1 MAAFSLIF
9 APNAEAATFS
19 PKIVLPFLSTSI
31 SGNENDEII
40 GITSTKKHWI
50 VAGNAVGDFL
60 GTTALNP
67 LAPIGGIDSW
77 VSAFDTS
84 GVNAWSLRVGTSEDD
99 LVTAIAADSKE
110 QIWIAGLA
118 QSEINPIV
126 VATTDSSTTSVE
138 SQPNQTSTVQTLN
151 PDLVNSEI
159 LKPLRKDLKFLTV
172 AQIDKNGQLINRFA
186 TAMNNFGYVTAIIP
200 GSTGIFLIGIE
211 IAKSGGERSFMQ
223 LLSSTGEFGPKYY
236 FGKSATTLMSGVF
249 NKDKTLTLVGN
260 SSEVLAKKSVVGKVD
275 GIILNVSPSDGKILK
290 IVRSNGVGATRSW
303 KSAAGNLTVGGT
315 SKIKTLSEGVI
326 SQFSSTG
333 AVLWSKRYA
342 GATAAVNNS
351 AVIAVLTTQNNP
363 LLKSKAGDVVV
374 YQFDKKGDPTLGGR
388 IPLSAEIIGLRSQ
401 AGLGTCV
408 ATLAVDGT
416 FALSQFP
423 F

>member
-1 MAAFSLIF
+1 M
-9 APNAEAATFS
+9 
-19 PKIVLPFLSTSI
+19 LPFLSTTI
-31 SGNENDEII
+31 SGNDNDEII
-40 GITSTKKHWI
+40 GITSTKKNWI
-50 VAGNAVGDFL
+50 VAGNLVGDFL
-60 GTTALNP
+60 GTTPLNS
-67 LAPIGGIDSW
+67 LGGVDSW
-77 VSAFDTS
+77 VSAFDSS
-84 GVNAWSLRVGTSEDD
+84 GVNVWSLRVGTTEDD
-99 LVTAIAADSKE
+99 VATAIAADSKE
-110 QIWIAGLA
+110 QIWVAGLA
-118 QSEINPIV
+118 QSDKDSTVI
-126 VATTDSSTTSVE
+126 ATTESSSNTVE
-138 SQPNQTSTVQTLN
+138 APPIQTPTVQTLN
-151 PDLVNSEI
+151 PDTVTSEN
-159 LKPLRKDLKFLTV
+159 LNPLRKDLKFLTV
-172 AQIDKNGQLINRFA
+172 VQIDKNGLLINRYT
-186 TAMNNFGYVTAIIP
+186 TALKNFGYVTAVIP
-200 GSTGIFLIGIE
+200 GSSGIYLIGVE
-211 IAKSGGERSFMQ
+211 IAKTGGERSFLQ
-223 LLSSTGEFGPKYY
+223 SLSSTGEFGPKFY
-236 FGKSATTLMSGVF
+236 FGKSATTLTSGVL

-260 SSEVLAKKSVVGKVD
+260 SAEVITKKSVVGKVD

-315 SKIKTLSEGVI
+315 SKTKTVNEGVI

-333 AVLWSKRYA
+333 SVLWSKRYV
-342 GATAAVNNS
+342 GATAALNNS
-351 AVIAVLTTQNNP
+351 AVVAVLTAQSNP

>member
-1 MAAFSLIF
+1 
-9 APNAEAATFS
+9 
-19 PKIVLPFLSTSI
+19 VLPFLSTTI
-31 SGNENDEII
+31 SGNDNDEII
-40 GITSTKKHWI
+40 GITSTKKNWI
-50 VAGNAVGDFL
+50 VAGNLVGDFL
-60 GTTALNP
+60 GTTPLNP
-67 LAPIGGIDSW
+67 LGGVDSW
-77 VSAFDTS
+77 VSAFDSS
-84 GVNAWSLRVGTSEDD
+84 GVNVWSLRVGTTEDD
-99 LVTAIAADSKE
+99 VATAVAADSKE
-110 QIWIAGLA
+110 QIWVAGLA
-118 QSEINPIV
+118 QSDKDLTVITTTESSSNTVEAPPI
-126 VATTDSSTTSVE
+126 
-138 SQPNQTSTVQTLN
+138 QTPTVQTLN
-151 PDLVNSEI
+151 PDTVTSEN
-159 LKPLRKDLKFLTV
+159 LNPLRKDLKFLTV
-172 AQIDKNGQLINRFA
+172 VQIDKNGLLINRFA
-186 TAMNNFGYVTAIIP
+186 TALKNFGYVTAVIP
-200 GSTGIFLIGIE
+200 GSSGIYLIGVE
-211 IAKSGGERSFMQ
+211 IAKTGGERSFLQ
-223 LLSSTGEFGPKYY
+223 SLSSTGEFGPKFY
-236 FGKSATTLMSGVF
+236 FGKSATTLTSGVL

-260 SSEVLAKKSVVGKVD
+260 SAEVIAKKSVVGKVD

-315 SKIKTLSEGVI
+315 SKTKTVNEGVI

-333 AVLWSKRYA
+333 SVLWSKRYV

-351 AVIAVLTTQNNP
+351 AVVAVLSAQSNP

>member
-1 MAAFSLIF
+1 M
-9 APNAEAATFS
+9 
-19 PKIVLPFLSTSI
+19 LPFLSTTI
-31 SGNENDEII
+31 SGNDNDEII
-40 GITSTKKHWI
+40 GITSTKKNWI
-50 VAGNAVGDFL
+50 VAGNLAGDFL
-60 GTTALNP
+60 GTTPVNP
-67 LAPIGGIDSW
+67 LGGVDSW
-77 VSAFDTS
+77 VSAFDSS
-84 GVNAWSLRVGTSEDD
+84 GVNVWSLRVGTTEDD
-99 LVTAIAADSKE
+99 VATAVVADSKE
-110 QIWIAGLA
+110 QIWVAGLA
-118 QSEINPIV
+118 QSDKDSTVI
-126 VATTDSSTTSVE
+126 ATTESSSTTVE
-138 SQPNQTSTVQTLN
+138 APPIQTPTVQTLN
-151 PDLVNSEI
+151 PDTVTSEN
-159 LKPLRKDLKFLTV
+159 LNPLRKDLKFLTV
-172 AQIDKNGQLINRFA
+172 VQIDKNGLLINRYT
-186 TAMNNFGYVTAIIP
+186 TALKNFGYVTAVIP
-200 GSTGIFLIGIE
+200 GSSGIYLIGVE
-211 IAKSGGERSFMQ
+211 IAKTGGERSFLQ
-223 LLSSTGEFGPKYY
+223 SLSSTGEFGPKFY
-236 FGKSATTLMSGVF
+236 FGKSATTLTSGVL

-260 SSEVLAKKSVVGKVD
+260 SAEVITKKSVVGKVD

-315 SKIKTLSEGVI
+315 SKTKTVNEGVI

-333 AVLWSKRYA
+333 SVLWSKRYV
-342 GATAAVNNS
+342 GATAALNNS
-351 AVIAVLTTQNNP
+351 TVVAVLTAQSNP

>member
-1 MAAFSLIF
+1 M
-9 APNAEAATFS
+9 
-19 PKIVLPFLSTSI
+19 LPFLSTTI
-31 SGNENDEII
+31 SGNDNDEII
-40 GITSTKKHWI
+40 GITSTKKNWI
-50 VAGNAVGDFL
+50 VAGNLVGDFL
-60 GTTALNP
+60 GTTPVNP
-67 LAPIGGIDSW
+67 LGGVDSW
-77 VSAFDTS
+77 VSAFDSS
-84 GVNAWSLRVGTSEDD
+84 GVNVWSLRVGTTEDD
-99 LVTAIAADSKE
+99 VATAVVADSKE
-110 QIWIAGLA
+110 QIWVAGLA
-118 QSEINPIV
+118 QSDKDSTVI
-126 VATTDSSTTSVE
+126 ATTESSSNTVE
-138 SQPNQTSTVQTLN
+138 APPIQTPTVQTLN
-151 PDLVNSEI
+151 PDTVTSEN
-159 LKPLRKDLKFLTV
+159 LNPLRKDLKFLTV
-172 AQIDKNGQLINRFA
+172 VQIDKNGLLINRFA
-186 TAMNNFGYVTAIIP
+186 TALKNFGYVTAVIP
-200 GSTGIFLIGIE
+200 GSSGIYLIGVE
-211 IAKSGGERSFMQ
+211 IAKTGGERSFLQ
-223 LLSSTGEFGPKYY
+223 SLSSTGEFGPKFY
-236 FGKSATTLMSGVF
+236 FGKSATTLTSGVL

-260 SSEVLAKKSVVGKVD
+260 SAEVIAKKSVIGKVD

-315 SKIKTLSEGVI
+315 SKTKTVNEGVI

-333 AVLWSKRYA
+333 SVLWSKRYV
-342 GATAAVNNS
+342 GATAALNNS
-351 AVIAVLTTQNNP
+351 AVVAVLSAQSNP

>member
-1 MAAFSLIF
+1 M
-9 APNAEAATFS
+9 
-19 PKIVLPFLSTSI
+19 LPFLSTTI
-31 SGNENDEII
+31 SGNDNDEII
-40 GITSTKKHWI
+40 GITSTKKNWI
-50 VAGNAVGDFL
+50 VAGNLVGDFL
-60 GTTALNP
+60 GTTPLNS
-67 LAPIGGIDSW
+67 LGGVDSW
-77 VSAFDTS
+77 VSAFDSS
-84 GVNAWSLRVGTSEDD
+84 GVNVWSLRVGTTEDD
-99 LVTAIAADSKE
+99 VATAVVADSKE
-110 QIWIAGLA
+110 QIWVAGLA
-118 QSEINPIV
+118 QSDKDSTVI
-126 VATTDSSTTSVE
+126 ATTESSSNNVE
-138 SQPNQTSTVQTLN
+138 APPIQTPTVQTLN
-151 PDLVNSEI
+151 PDTVTSEN
-159 LKPLRKDLKFLTV
+159 LNPLRKDLKFLTV
-172 AQIDKNGQLINRFA
+172 VQIDKNGILINRFA
-186 TAMNNFGYVTAIIP
+186 TALKNFGYVTAVIP
-200 GSTGIFLIGIE
+200 GSSGIYLIGVE
-211 IAKSGGERSFMQ
+211 IAKTGGERSFLQ
-223 LLSSTGEFGPKYY
+223 SLSSTGEFGPKFY
-236 FGKSATTLMSGVF
+236 FGKSATTLTSGVL

-260 SSEVLAKKSVVGKVD
+260 SAEVIAKKSVVGKVD

-315 SKIKTLSEGVI
+315 SKTKTVNEGVI

-333 AVLWSKRYA
+333 SVLWSKRYV
-342 GATAAVNNS
+342 GATAALNNS
-351 AVIAVLTTQNNP
+351 AVVAVLSAQSNP

>member
-1 MAAFSLIF
+1 M
-9 APNAEAATFS
+9 
-19 PKIVLPFLSTSI
+19 LPFLSTTI
-31 SGNENDEII
+31 SGNDNDEII

-50 VAGNAVGDFL
+50 VAGNLVGDFL
-60 GTTALNP
+60 GTTPLNP
-67 LAPIGGIDSW
+67 LGGVDSW
-77 VSAFDTS
+77 VSAFDSS
-84 GVNAWSLRVGTSEDD
+84 GVNVWSLRVGTTEDD
-99 LVTAIAADSKE
+99 VATAIAADSKE
-110 QIWIAGLA
+110 QIWVAGLA
-118 QSEINPIV
+118 QSDKDSTVITNTESS
-126 VATTDSSTTSVE
+126 SSTVE
-138 SQPNQTSTVQTLN
+138 APPIQTPTVQTLN
-151 PDLVNSEI
+151 PDTVTSEN
-159 LKPLRKDLKFLTV
+159 LNPLRKDLKFLTV
-172 AQIDKNGQLINRFA
+172 VQIDKNGLLINRFA
-186 TAMNNFGYVTAIIP
+186 TALKNFGYVTAVIP
-200 GSTGIFLIGIE
+200 GSSGIYLIGVE
-211 IAKSGGERSFMQ
+211 IAKTGGERSFLQ
-223 LLSSTGEFGPKYY
+223 SLSSTGEFGPKFY
-236 FGKSATTLMSGVF
+236 FGKSATTLTSGVL

-260 SSEVLAKKSVVGKVD
+260 SAEVIAKKSVVGKVD

-303 KSAAGNLTVGGT
+303 ESAAGNLTVGGT
-315 SKIKTLSEGVI
+315 SKTKTVNEGVI

-333 AVLWSKRYA
+333 SVLWSKRYV
-342 GATAAVNNS
+342 GATAALNNS
-351 AVIAVLTTQNNP
+351 TVVAVLSAQSNP

>member
-1 MAAFSLIF
+1 M
-9 APNAEAATFS
+9 
-19 PKIVLPFLSTSI
+19 LPFLSTTI
-31 SGNENDEII
+31 SGNDNDEII
-40 GITSTKKHWI
+40 GITSTKKNWI
-50 VAGNAVGDFL
+50 VAGNLVGDFL
-60 GTTALNP
+60 GTTPVNP
-67 LAPIGGIDSW
+67 LGGVDSW
-77 VSAFDTS
+77 VSAFDSS
-84 GVNAWSLRVGTSEDD
+84 GVNVWSLRVGTTEDD
-99 LVTAIAADSKE
+99 VATAVVADSKE
-110 QIWIAGLA
+110 QIWVAGLA
-118 QSEINPIV
+118 QSDKDSTVI
-126 VATTDSSTTSVE
+126 ATTESSSNTVE
-138 SQPNQTSTVQTLN
+138 APPIQTPTVQTLN
-151 PDLVNSEI
+151 PDTVTSEN
-159 LKPLRKDLKFLTV
+159 LNPLRKDLKFLTV
-172 AQIDKNGQLINRFA
+172 VQIDKNGLLINRFA
-186 TAMNNFGYVTAIIP
+186 TALKNFGYVTAVIP
-200 GSTGIFLIGIE
+200 GSSGIYLIGVE
-211 IAKSGGERSFMQ
+211 IAKTGGERSFLQ
-223 LLSSTGEFGPKYY
+223 SLSSTGEFGPKFY
-236 FGKSATTLMSGVF
+236 FGKSATTLTSGVL

-260 SSEVLAKKSVVGKVD
+260 SAEVIAKKSVVGKVD

-315 SKIKTLSEGVI
+315 SKTKTVNEGVI

-333 AVLWSKRYA
+333 SVLWSKRYV
-342 GATAAVNNS
+342 GATAALNNS
-351 AVIAVLTTQNNP
+351 AVVAVLTAQSNP

>member
-1 MAAFSLIF
+1 M
-9 APNAEAATFS
+9 
-19 PKIVLPFLSTSI
+19 LPFLSTTI
-31 SGNENDEII
+31 SGNDNDEII
-40 GITSTKKHWI
+40 GVTSTKKNWI
-50 VAGNAVGDFL
+50 VAGNLVGDFL
-60 GTTALNP
+60 GTTPLNP
-67 LAPIGGIDSW
+67 LGGVDSW
-77 VSAFDTS
+77 VSAFDSS
-84 GVNAWSLRVGTSEDD
+84 GVNVWSLRVGTTEDD
-99 LVTAIAADSKE
+99 VATAVAADSKE
-110 QIWIAGLA
+110 QIWVAGLA
-118 QSEINPIV
+118 QSDKDLTVITTTESSSNTVEAPPI
-126 VATTDSSTTSVE
+126 
-138 SQPNQTSTVQTLN
+138 QTPTVQTLN
-151 PDLVNSEI
+151 PDTVTSEN
-159 LKPLRKDLKFLTV
+159 LNPLRKDLKFLTV
-172 AQIDKNGQLINRFA
+172 VQIDKNGLLINRFA
-186 TAMNNFGYVTAIIP
+186 TALKNFGYVTAVIP
-200 GSTGIFLIGIE
+200 GSSGIYLIGVE
-211 IAKSGGERSFMQ
+211 IAKTGGERSFLQ
-223 LLSSTGEFGPKYY
+223 SLSSTGEFGPKFY
-236 FGKSATTLMSGVF
+236 FGKSATTLTSGVL

-260 SSEVLAKKSVVGKVD
+260 SAEVIAKKSVVGKVD

-315 SKIKTLSEGVI
+315 SKTKTVNEGVI

-333 AVLWSKRYA
+333 SVLWSKRYV

-351 AVIAVLTTQNNP
+351 AVVAVLTAQSNP

-408 ATLAVDGT
+408 ATLAADGT

>member
-1 MAAFSLIF
+1 M
-9 APNAEAATFS
+9 
-19 PKIVLPFLSTSI
+19 LPFLSTTI
-31 SGNENDEII
+31 SGNDNDEII
-40 GITSTKKHWI
+40 GITSTKKNWI
-50 VAGNAVGDFL
+50 VAGNLVGDFL
-60 GTTALNP
+60 GTTPVNP
-67 LAPIGGIDSW
+67 LGGVDSW
-77 VSAFDTS
+77 VSAFDSS
-84 GVNAWSLRVGTSEDD
+84 GVNVWSLRVGTTEDD
-99 LVTAIAADSKE
+99 VATAVVADSKE
-110 QIWIAGLA
+110 QIWVAGLA
-118 QSEINPIV
+118 QSDKDSTVI
-126 VATTDSSTTSVE
+126 ATTESSSNTVE
-138 SQPNQTSTVQTLN
+138 APPIQTPTVQTLN
-151 PDLVNSEI
+151 PDTVTSEN
-159 LKPLRKDLKFLTV
+159 LNPLRKDLKFLTV
-172 AQIDKNGQLINRFA
+172 VQIDKNGLLINRFA
-186 TAMNNFGYVTAIIP
+186 TALKNFGYVTAVIP
-200 GSTGIFLIGIE
+200 GSSGIYLIGVE
-211 IAKSGGERSFMQ
+211 IAKTGGERSFLQ
-223 LLSSTGEFGPKYY
+223 SLSSTGEFGPKFY
-236 FGKSATTLMSGVF
+236 FGKSATTLTSGVL

-260 SSEVLAKKSVVGKVD
+260 SAEVIAKKSVVGKVD

-315 SKIKTLSEGVI
+315 SKTKTVNEGVI

-333 AVLWSKRYA
+333 SVLWSKRYV
-342 GATAAVNNS
+342 GATAALNNS
-351 AVIAVLTTQNNP
+351 AVVAVLSAQSNP

>member
-1 MAAFSLIF
+1 M
-9 APNAEAATFS
+9 
-19 PKIVLPFLSTSI
+19 LPFLSTTI
-31 SGNENDEII
+31 SGNDNDEII
-40 GITSTKKHWI
+40 GITSTKKNWI
-50 VAGNAVGDFL
+50 VAGNLVGDFL
-60 GTTALNP
+60 GTTPLNS
-67 LAPIGGIDSW
+67 LGGVDSW
-77 VSAFDTS
+77 VSAFDSS
-84 GVNAWSLRVGTSEDD
+84 GVNVWSLRVGTTEDD
-99 LVTAIAADSKE
+99 VATAIAADSKE
-110 QIWIAGLA
+110 QIWVAGLA
-118 QSEINPIV
+118 QSDKDSTVI
-126 VATTDSSTTSVE
+126 ATTESSSTTVE
-138 SQPNQTSTVQTLN
+138 APPIQTPTVQTLN
-151 PDLVNSEI
+151 PDTVTSEN
-159 LKPLRKDLKFLTV
+159 LNPLRKDLKFLTV
-172 AQIDKNGQLINRFA
+172 VQIDKNGLLINRFA
-186 TAMNNFGYVTAIIP
+186 TALKNFGYVTAVIP
-200 GSTGIFLIGIE
+200 GSSGIYLIGVE
-211 IAKSGGERSFMQ
+211 IAKTGGERSFLQ
-223 LLSSTGEFGPKYY
+223 SLSSTGEFGPKFY
-236 FGKSATTLMSGVF
+236 FGKSATTLTSGVL

-260 SSEVLAKKSVVGKVD
+260 SAEVIAKKSVVGKVD

-315 SKIKTLSEGVI
+315 SKTKTVNEGVI

-333 AVLWSKRYA
+333 SVLWSKRYV

-351 AVIAVLTTQNNP
+351 VVVAVLSAQSNP

>member
-1 MAAFSLIF
+1 M
-9 APNAEAATFS
+9 
-19 PKIVLPFLSTSI
+19 
-31 SGNENDEII
+31 I
-40 GITSTKKHWI
+40 GVTSTKKNWI
-50 VAGNAVGDFL
+50 VAGNLVGDFL
-60 GTTALNP
+60 GTTPLNP
-67 LAPIGGIDSW
+67 LGGVDSW
-77 VSAFDTS
+77 VSAFDSS
-84 GVNAWSLRVGTSEDD
+84 GVNVWSLRVGTTEDD
-99 LVTAIAADSKE
+99 VATAIAADSKE
-110 QIWIAGLA
+110 QIWVAGLA
-118 QSEINPIV
+118 QSDKDLTVITTTESSSNTVEAPPI
-126 VATTDSSTTSVE
+126 
-138 SQPNQTSTVQTLN
+138 QTPTVQTLN
-151 PDLVNSEI
+151 PDTVTSEN
-159 LKPLRKDLKFLTV
+159 LNPLRKDLKFLTV
-172 AQIDKNGQLINRFA
+172 VQIDKNGLLINRFA
-186 TAMNNFGYVTAIIP
+186 TALKNFGYVTAVIP
-200 GSTGIFLIGIE
+200 GSSGIYLIGVE
-211 IAKSGGERSFMQ
+211 IAKTGGERSFLQ
-223 LLSSTGEFGPKYY
+223 SLSSTGEFGPKFY
-236 FGKSATTLMSGVF
+236 FGKSATTLTSGVL

-260 SSEVLAKKSVVGKVD
+260 SAEVIAKKSVVGKVD

-315 SKIKTLSEGVI
+315 SKTKTVNEGVI

-333 AVLWSKRYA
+333 SVLWSKRYV

-351 AVIAVLTTQNNP
+351 AVVAVLTAQSNP

-408 ATLAVDGT
+408 ATLAADGT

>member
-1 MAAFSLIF
+1 M
-9 APNAEAATFS
+9 
-19 PKIVLPFLSTSI
+19 LPFLSTTI
-31 SGNENDEII
+31 SGNDNDEII
-40 GITSTKKHWI
+40 GITSTKKNWI
-50 VAGNAVGDFL
+50 VAGNLVGDFL
-60 GTTALNP
+60 GTTPLNP
-67 LAPIGGIDSW
+67 LGGVDSW
-77 VSAFDTS
+77 VSAFDSS
-84 GVNAWSLRVGTSEDD
+84 GVNVWSLRVGTTEDD
-99 LVTAIAADSKE
+99 VATAVVADSKE
-110 QIWIAGLA
+110 QIWVAGLA
-118 QSEINPIV
+118 QSDKDSTVI
-126 VATTDSSTTSVE
+126 ATTESSSNTVE
-138 SQPNQTSTVQTLN
+138 APPIQTPTVQTLN
-151 PDLVNSEI
+151 PDTVTSEN
-159 LKPLRKDLKFLTV
+159 LNPLRKDLKFLTV
-172 AQIDKNGQLINRFA
+172 VQIDKNGLLINRFA
-186 TAMNNFGYVTAIIP
+186 TALKNFGYVTAVIP
-200 GSTGIFLIGIE
+200 GSSGIYLIGVE
-211 IAKSGGERSFMQ
+211 IAKTGGERSFLQ
-223 LLSSTGEFGPKYY
+223 SLSSTGEFGPKFY
-236 FGKSATTLMSGVF
+236 FGKSATTLTSGVL

-260 SSEVLAKKSVVGKVD
+260 SAEVIAKKSVIGKVD

-315 SKIKTLSEGVI
+315 SKTKTVNEGVI

-333 AVLWSKRYA
+333 SVLWSKRYV
-342 GATAAVNNS
+342 GATAALNNS
-351 AVIAVLTTQNNP
+351 AVVAVLSAQSNP

>member
-1 MAAFSLIF
+1 M
-9 APNAEAATFS
+9 
-19 PKIVLPFLSTSI
+19 LPFLSTTI
-31 SGNENDEII
+31 SGNDNDEII
-40 GITSTKKHWI
+40 GITSTKKNWI
-50 VAGNAVGDFL
+50 VAGNLVGDFL
-60 GTTALNP
+60 GTTPLNP
-67 LAPIGGIDSW
+67 LGGVDSW
-77 VSAFDTS
+77 VSAFDSS
-84 GVNAWSLRVGTSEDD
+84 GVNVWSLRVGTTEDD
-99 LVTAIAADSKE
+99 VATAVAADSKE
-110 QIWIAGLA
+110 QIWVAGLA
-118 QSEINPIV
+118 QSDKDLTVITTTESSSNTVEAPPI
-126 VATTDSSTTSVE
+126 
-138 SQPNQTSTVQTLN
+138 QTPTVQTLN
-151 PDLVNSEI
+151 PDTVTSEN
-159 LKPLRKDLKFLTV
+159 LNPLRKDLKFLTV
-172 AQIDKNGQLINRFA
+172 VQIDKNGLLINRFA
-186 TAMNNFGYVTAIIP
+186 TALKNFGYVTAVIP
-200 GSTGIFLIGIE
+200 GSSGIYLIGVE
-211 IAKSGGERSFMQ
+211 IAKTGGERSFLQ
-223 LLSSTGEFGPKYY
+223 SLSSTGEFGPKFY
-236 FGKSATTLMSGVF
+236 FGKSATTLTSGVL

-260 SSEVLAKKSVVGKVD
+260 SAEVIAKKSVVGKVD

-315 SKIKTLSEGVI
+315 SKTKTVNEGVI

-333 AVLWSKRYA
+333 SVLWSKRYV

-351 AVIAVLTTQNNP
+351 AVVAVLSAQSNP

-408 ATLAVDGT
+408 ATLAADGT

>member
-1 MAAFSLIF
+1 M
-9 APNAEAATFS
+9 
-19 PKIVLPFLSTSI
+19 LPFLSTTI
-31 SGNENDEII
+31 SGNDNDEII
-40 GITSTKKHWI
+40 GITSTKKNWI
-50 VAGNAVGDFL
+50 VAGNLVGDFL
-60 GTTALNP
+60 GTTPLNP
-67 LAPIGGIDSW
+67 LGGVDSW
-77 VSAFDTS
+77 VSAFDSS
-84 GVNAWSLRVGTSEDD
+84 GVNVWSLRVGTTEDD
-99 LVTAIAADSKE
+99 VATAVVADSKE
-110 QIWIAGLA
+110 QIWVAGLA
-118 QSEINPIV
+118 QSDKDSTVI
-126 VATTDSSTTSVE
+126 ATTESSSSTVE
-138 SQPNQTSTVQTLN
+138 APPIQTPTVQTLN
-151 PDLVNSEI
+151 PDTVTSEN
-159 LKPLRKDLKFLTV
+159 LNPLRKDLKFLTV
-172 AQIDKNGQLINRFA
+172 VQIDKNGLLINRFA
-186 TAMNNFGYVTAIIP
+186 TALKNFGYVTAVIP
-200 GSTGIFLIGIE
+200 GSSGIYLIGVE
-211 IAKSGGERSFMQ
+211 IAKTGGERSFLQ
-223 LLSSTGEFGPKYY
+223 SLSSTGEFGPKFY
-236 FGKSATTLMSGVF
+236 FGKSATTLTSGVL

-260 SSEVLAKKSVVGKVD
+260 SAEVIAKKSVVGKVD

-315 SKIKTLSEGVI
+315 SKTKTVNEGVI

-333 AVLWSKRYA
+333 SVLWSKRYV
-342 GATAAVNNS
+342 GATAALNNS
-351 AVIAVLTTQNNP
+351 AVVAVLTAQSNP

>member
-1 MAAFSLIF
+1 M
-9 APNAEAATFS
+9 
-19 PKIVLPFLSTSI
+19 LPFLSTTI
-31 SGNENDEII
+31 SGNDNDEII
-40 GITSTKKHWI
+40 GITSTKKNWI
-50 VAGNAVGDFL
+50 VAGNLVGDFL
-60 GTTALNP
+60 GTTPLNP
-67 LAPIGGIDSW
+67 LGGVDSW
-77 VSAFDTS
+77 VSAFDSS
-84 GVNAWSLRVGTSEDD
+84 GVNVWSLRVGTTEDD
-99 LVTAIAADSKE
+99 VATAVAADSKE
-110 QIWIAGLA
+110 QIWVAGLA
-118 QSEINPIV
+118 QSDKDLTVITTTESSSNTVEAPPI
-126 VATTDSSTTSVE
+126 
-138 SQPNQTSTVQTLN
+138 QTPTVQTLN
-151 PDLVNSEI
+151 PDTVTSEN
-159 LKPLRKDLKFLTV
+159 LNPLRKDLKFLTV
-172 AQIDKNGQLINRFA
+172 VQIDKNGLLINRFA
-186 TAMNNFGYVTAIIP
+186 TALKNFGHVTAVIP
-200 GSTGIFLIGIE
+200 GSSGIYLIGVE
-211 IAKSGGERSFMQ
+211 IAKTGGERSFLQ
-223 LLSSTGEFGPKYY
+223 SLSSTGEFGPKFY
-236 FGKSATTLMSGVF
+236 FGKSATTLTSGVL

-260 SSEVLAKKSVVGKVD
+260 SAEVIAKKSVVGKVD

-315 SKIKTLSEGVI
+315 SKTKTVNEGVI

-333 AVLWSKRYA
+333 SVLWSKRYV

-351 AVIAVLTTQNNP
+351 AVVAVLSAQSNP